1 MRVAIIG
8 TGIAGNVAAYK
19 LRDQHDITVYEAATY
34 VGGHTNTVDV
44 YESGKKLAIDTGFI
58 VFNDR
63 TYPNFIRLLEE
74 IGQPSQPSDMS
85 FSVRSDKI
93 EYNGRSLDA
102 LFAQRRNLIS
112 PPFYRMVRDILKFNR
127 QATTCRE
134 AAVEERPLR
143 EYLADNNYGREF
155 VDQYLVPMAAAIWS
169 AEPSRVLD
177 MPAGF
182 LVRFFANH
190 GLLQLRDRP
199 QWRVISGGSREYV
212 RKLVDGHRDRIRL
225 NTPVRSVR
233 RLPNGVEVQAANTPP
248 ETFDAVFFAC
258 HSDQALSMLSQPTV
272 EEQETL
278 GAIKYQANEAILHS
292 DERVMPERAKAWA
305 AWNYHI
311 PEDPDRH
318 VAVTYNMNILQ
329 GLRAQNQYCVTLNND
344 AEIRTDRIIKRLQYE
359 HPMYTR
365 EAVAA
370 QARHKEIS
378 TDRYF
383 FCGAYWR
390 NGFHEDGVVSALDA
404 VEYFEE
410 WQRNA
415 ELHLRRAS

>member
-19 LRDQHDITVYEAATY
+19 LRDQHEVTVYEAATY

-44 YESGKKLAIDTGFI
+44 YESGRKLAIDTGFI

-74 IGQPSQPSDMS
+74 IGQSSQPSEMS
-85 FSVRSDKI
+85 FSVRSDRI

-112 PPFYRMVRDILKFNR
+112 PPFYRMVRDILKFNLA
-127 QATTCRE
+127 ATNSTE
-134 AAVEERPLR
+134 AEVDERPLR

-225 NTPVRSVR
+225 NTPVRSVSR
-233 RLPNGVEVQAANTPP
+233 VQNGVEVQTASTCP
-248 ETFDAVFFAC
+248 EIFDAIFFAC

-272 EEQETL
+272 VEQETL
-278 GAIKYQANEAILHS
+278 GAIKYQSNEAILHS
-292 DERVMPERAKAWA
+292 DERLMPKRAKAWA

-311 PEDPDRH
+311 PADPDRH
-318 VAVTYNMNILQ
+318 VAVTYNMNMLQ
-329 GLRAQNQYCVTLNND
+329 GLRTRNQYCVTLNND

-370 QARHKEIS
+370 QARHEEINR
-378 TDRYF
+378 DRLFY
-383 FCGAYWR
+383 CGAYWR

-404 VEYFEE
+404 VEHFEE